1 MEVRRLRDK
10 LVLASLVLIVP
21 FVIWN
26 VLQQLSRFREIYLA
40 SISSNQEVA
49 RDVAGVFTSHVYN
62 LVDIEHT
69 IGLTLW
75 GEHGIPRSASSDYLK
90 SVADDFPS
98 ISYVSAA
105 DANGYIY
112 ASSSPAFIGLHQAN
126 HPTLR
131 KVMEGAG
138 WALSDVFTHAAGE
151 KDVFGIVVGIRDKA
165 GRLQGMVLVLMDEED
180 LTRALGREIMSP
192 ALLVIT
198 DSKGIVALVHGD
210 KLARHQRDWSKLP
223 FIKRALAGHPEVV
236 EKLRMPNGRVMLGSV
251 EPIHGLGW
259 TASVWRCRQE
269 VLGPVR
275 RQAVMRGLM
284 VLMFAGLAIG
294 AALILGNRLSQ
305 PVLDLAQTAHKFGE
319 GDLGARA
326 DISTRDEVEFLGDSF
341 NQMASTLQERTS
353 QLNDALGS
361 ERRQS
366 ERANQ
371 LYSVAQGLVTALELK
386 ERLQVIASALASVC
400 HAKRSVIMLRT
411 GNRFEV
417 VAGHGGFSE
426 DSNFS
431 LDLGKHMGA
440 MPIEQALEKGEP
452 LLVQDVAMSSYM
464 SPGLAA
470 ALRIKGYLALPLVS
484 HGRKIGVVFMDNPDE
499 PPIFDQ
505 EAIQTARILAELAAI
520 AIENAQVFERERNIA
535 HVLQKSLLPEICDKF
550 GKFRIAC
557 EYHAALE
564 EAQLGGDFYD
574 LVSLPDGRIGV
585 VIADVSGKGLEAAVS
600 TAMGKYTMRAVIS
613 EVPDPGAVLTRV
625 NKALLRMGSEWG
637 FMTLFYGLLDLE
649 TGVFSSSNAGHPPPV
664 LVRES
669 GEIVLLPRLDHQP
682 PLAAFPDIEYLQIE
696 CRLAVGDVLACYTD
710 GVLEAGRDHDPF
722 EIDRLTLLVTE
733 LRHLAPAEIA
743 SGIYNAVA
751 EYSGNIFRDDI
762 ALMVIKREE
771 A

>member
-1 MEVRRLRDK
+1 MVVRRLRDK

-21 FVIWN
+21 FVIWS

-40 SISSNQEVA
+40 STSSNQDVA

-62 LVDIEHT
+62 LVDIERT

-131 KVMEGAG
+131 KVMEGAN

-151 KDVFGIVVGIRDKA
+151 ENVFGIVVGIRDKA

-180 LTRALGREIMSP
+180 LARALGHEIMSP
-192 ALLVIT
+192 AVVVIT
-198 DSKGIVALVHGD
+198 DSKGIVALSHGNT
-210 KLARHQRDWSKLP
+210 LTWRQRNWSKLW
-223 FIKRALAGHPEVV
+223 FIKKALAGQRVVV
-236 EKLRMPNGRVMLGSV
+236 EKLKMPNGQVMLGSV
-251 EPIHGLGW
+251 EPIRELGW
-259 TASVWRCRQE
+259 TASVWRSRQE

-284 VLMFAGLAIG
+284 VLLFAGLAIG

-305 PVLDLAQTAHKFGE
+305 PVLDLAQTARKLGQ

-326 DISTRDEVEFLGDSF
+326 NVQTGDEVEFLGDSF

-371 LYSVAQGLVTALELK
+371 LYSVARGLVTALELK

-417 VAGHGGFSE
+417 VAGHGGLSE

-431 LDLGKHMGA
+431 LDLGKHMDP
-440 MPIEQALEKGEP
+440 MLVEQALEKGEP
-452 LLVQDVAMSSYM
+452 VLVQDVAVSSYM
-464 SPGLAA
+464 SQGLAA

-484 HGRKIGVVFMDNPDE
+484 HGRQIGVVFMDNPDE

-557 EYHAALE
+557 EYHAALP
-564 EAQLGGDFYD
+564 EAELGGDFYD
-574 LVSLPDGRIGV
+574 ITPLPDGRLGI
-585 VIADVSGKGLEAAVS
+585 IMADVSGKGLEAAVS
-600 TAMGKYTMRAVIS
+600 TAMGKYTVRAFMS
-613 EVPDPGAVLTRV
+613 ETPDPGAGLTRT
-625 NKALLRMGSEWG
+625 NKAFLRMGSDWG
-637 FMTLFYGLLDLE
+637 FITMFCGVLNLE
-649 TGVFSSSNAGHPPPV
+649 TGVFSFANAGHPPPV
-664 LVRES
+664 LVRNH
-669 GEIVLLPRLDHQP
+669 GEVVLLSKPERQP
-682 PLAAFPDIEYLQIE
+682 PLGTFPGIEYARMESGLE
-696 CRLAVGDVLACYTD
+696 VGDVLACYTD

-733 LRHLAPAEIA
+733 RRHLAPAEIA